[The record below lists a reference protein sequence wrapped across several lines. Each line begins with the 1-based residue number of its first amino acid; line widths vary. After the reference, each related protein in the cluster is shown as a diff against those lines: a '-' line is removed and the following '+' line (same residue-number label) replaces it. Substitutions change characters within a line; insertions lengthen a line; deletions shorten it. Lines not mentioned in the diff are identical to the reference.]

1 MFVGQDEAGTRSM
14 KKKGT
19 NTQVRENGTCGGET
33 QINTR
38 GDKITCAVVTE
49 CRSKTEGSVAVRRIT
64 STTGKLPFVMGVDDT
79 CNSIA
84 AHVAITAMSQP
95 KGEVGDEMCRQ
106 SHFILSLPQPH
117 VSSEA

>member
-19 NTQVRENGTCGGET
+19 NTQVRENGICGGET

-64 STTGKLPFVMGVDDT
+64 STTGKLPFVMISSGRD
-79 CNSIA
+79 
-84 AHVAITAMSQP
+84 
-95 KGEVGDEMCRQ
+95 RQ
-106 SHFILSLPQPH
+106 GPWPGREFW
-117 VSSEA
+117 VSEGHDNMRMMQGIE